1 MKNFILF
8 AHSAMSS
15 GKTKDKFLYTK
26 IKEKD
31 REAFIT
37 AYDKYLPDIYR
48 FIYYKVSSKEEAED
62 IASQTFLRI
71 WDYIQNNELK
81 SYKTLKALLYRVAR
95 NLIIDHYRR
104 ESTQKKAIYEED
116 ISQLHIVD
124 EKQNLKAAMEIK
136 EDYGLVESKLLELKD
151 EYREVI
157 VLKYINGLSVAEMA
171 EALDKSHGNIRVIV
185 YRAMKALKEIINEG
199 EKK

>member
-1 MKNFILF
+1 
-8 AHSAMSS
+8 MSS

-31 REAFIT
+31 REAFIE